1 MGKQGDLTKGN
12 IGKTLVFFSLPMI
25 AGNILQQMYN
35 VADTVIV
42 GHTIGEE
49 ALSAVGSS
57 YSLMVFL
64 TSIIIGLTMGSGAVF
79 AQLIG
84 GGNIK
89 DFKRG
94 MVNSF
99 VFMFII
105 SLIIN
110 VVSLFLVDELI
121 VWLNI
126 PTEVVSYAKIYM
138 TIVLYGII
146 PIYITNYF
154 SAVLRS
160 VGNSMVSLIF
170 IGLSAITNIV
180 LDLVFILKFDMG
192 VGGAA
197 WATVTSQIL
206 SAVGT
211 TIYFIVKF
219 KNLMP
224 TKKDF
229 VYAPNLLSYIISNSV
244 LTSVQQSIMNFG
256 ILMIQG
262 LVNSFGLVISAAFA
276 IVVKIDAIAYFPA
289 QDFSNAFSI
298 FVSQNFGA
306 KKYDRINTGFRQAL
320 IIASVFCLLA
330 SVFVNVFA
338 KQLIGFFIDTS
349 VHTGVMDAGIQYLRI
364 EGAFYVGIG
373 ILFLLYGIY
382 RGLAKPAMSVV
393 LTIISLGTRVVL
405 AYMLSAIPSIGV
417 IGIWWAIPIGWF
429 LADLF
434 GLVYYKKK
442 MVKKLQ
448 LSFLITKKIM

>member
-1 MGKQGDLTKGN
+1 MEKQGDLTKGN

-306 KKYDRINTGFRQAL
+306 KKYDRIKIGFRQAL

-448 LSFLITKKIM
+448 LSFLTTKKIM

>member
-160 VGNSMVSLIF
+160 VRNSMVSLIF

>member
-1 MGKQGDLTKGN
+1 MAKQGDLTKGN

-306 KKYDRINTGFRQAL
+306 KKYDRIKIGFRQAL

>member
-1 MGKQGDLTKGN
+1 MEKQGDLTKGN

-306 KKYDRINTGFRQAL
+306 KKYDRIKIGFRQAL

>member
-180 LDLVFILKFDMG
+180 LDLVFIIKFDMG

-206 SAVGT
+206 SAIGT
-211 TIYFIVKF
+211 TIYFTVKF

-306 KKYDRINTGFRQAL
+306 KKYDRIKIGFRQAL
-320 IIASVFCLLA
+320 IIASVFCLVA

-349 VHTGVMDAGIQYLRI
+349 VHTGVMEAGIQYLRI

-405 AYMLSAIPSIGV
+405 AYMLSTIPSIGV

-442 MVKKLQ
+442 MVKKLK
-448 LSFLITKKIM
+448 LSFLNN

>member
-180 LDLVFILKFDMG
+180 LDLVFIIKFDMG

-206 SAVGT
+206 SAIGT
-211 TIYFIVKF
+211 TIYFTVKF

-306 KKYDRINTGFRQAL
+306 KKYDRIKIGFRQAL
-320 IIASVFCLLA
+320 IIASVFCLVA

-349 VHTGVMDAGIQYLRI
+349 VHTGVMEAGIQYLRI

-405 AYMLSAIPSIGV
+405 AYMLSTIPSIGV

-448 LSFLITKKIM
+448 LSFFNS

>member
-448 LSFLITKKIM
+448 LSFFNN

>member
-1 MGKQGDLTKGN
+1 MEKQGDLTKGN

>member
-1 MGKQGDLTKGN
+1 MAKQGDLTKGN

-306 KKYDRINTGFRQAL
+306 KKYDRIKIGFRQAL

-405 AYMLSAIPSIGV
+405 AYTLAKIPSIGV

-448 LSFLITKKIM
+448 LSFFNN

>member
-1 MGKQGDLTKGN
+1 MAKQGDLTKGN

>member
-306 KKYDRINTGFRQAL
+306 KKYDRIKIGFRQAL

>member
-306 KKYDRINTGFRQAL
+306 KKYDRIKIGFRQAL

-405 AYMLSAIPSIGV
+405 AYTLAKIPSIGV

-448 LSFLITKKIM
+448 LSFFNN

>member
-306 KKYDRINTGFRQAL
+306 KKYDRIKIGFRQAL

-448 LSFLITKKIM
+448 LSFFNN

>member
-1 MGKQGDLTKGN
+1 
-12 IGKTLVFFSLPMI
+12 VFFSLPMI

>member
-1 MGKQGDLTKGN
+1 
-12 IGKTLVFFSLPMI
+12 
-25 AGNILQQMYN
+25 
-35 VADTVIV
+35 
-42 GHTIGEE
+42 
-49 ALSAVGSS
+49 
-57 YSLMVFL
+57 
-64 TSIIIGLTMGSGAVF
+64 
-79 AQLIG
+79 
-84 GGNIK
+84 
-89 DFKRG
+89 
-94 MVNSF
+94 
-99 VFMFII
+99 
-105 SLIIN
+105 
-110 VVSLFLVDELI
+110 LI

-160 VGNSMVSLIF
+160 VRNSMVSLIF